1 MELAIFDLNGVFDV
15 FAILDVTEL
24 PRDFGVWLGDFDGD
38 VGVERTGNST
48 AETDFETRVFI
59 SLEFKFS
66 PIGIFRVEFEFLLV
80 ASRVFS
86 IALELS
92 CLACFI
98 TAPSF
103 ISFGASKVFN

>member
-1 MELAIFDLNGVFDV
+1 MLGIFDLNGVFDV

-38 VGVERTGNST
+38 AGVERTGNST
-48 AETDFETRVFI
+48 TEADFETRVFI
-59 SLEFKFS
+59 SLAVKFS
-66 PIGIFRVEFEFLLV
+66 PVGIFRVEFKFLL
-80 ASRVFS
+80 SRGLS

-103 ISFGASKVFN
+103 ISLGASKVFN